1 MEELFD
7 PRDAA
12 FQADPYPIYA
22 RMRREAPVH
31 MRYFDQPG
39 GEHIPVWALTRWED
53 CVAVLRDPRFSAEKP
68 PGLLPLP
75 PELNDAPKEE
85 QPPLLRA
92 FNSLMLFRDAPDHT
106 RLRNLVSKAFTPRTV
121 RSLRSRIESLVD
133 ELLAP
138 GASDGGMDL
147 IHDLA
152 VPLPIIVIAELLG
165 VPVEDRDR
173 LKVWSDHA
181 AMLLDGT
188 LRNDHL
194 AVALP
199 SFVELVDYLK
209 TTIDQR
215 RADPRADLISGLVAA
230 QEADDA
236 LDDDEVVATCA
247 LILGAG
253 HETTTNLI
261 GNGMYALLRDAAA
274 WARLTRE
281 PELLPSAVEELLRF
295 DSPVQVTS
303 RIARETVTIGG
314 YRIPPEVEVNT
325 LLGAANR
332 DPEHF
337 PDPDRL
343 VLDRR
348 DNRHLSFGH
357 GAHFCLGAPL
367 ARLEAQLAIGAL
379 ARRWPGMK
387 LEVDEPPMRPGFVL
401 RGRTRLPVRLA

>member
-1 MEELFD
+1 MEDLYD
-7 PRDAA
+7 PRDVS
-12 FQADPYPIYA
+12 FQADPYPTYA
-22 RMRREAPVH
+22 RMRSEAPVY
-31 MRYFDQPG
+31 MRYFDRPDG
-39 GEHIPVWALTRWED
+39 SHVPIWALTRWED

-68 PGLLPLP
+68 ADMLPLP
-75 PELNDAPKEE
+75 EANAPKEE

-92 FNSLMLFRDAPDHT
+92 FNALMLFRDPPDHT
-106 RLRNLVSKAFTPRTV
+106 RLRNLVGKAFTPRTV
-121 RSLRSRIESLVD
+121 RSLRPRIERLVD
-133 ELLAP
+133 ELVVP
-138 GASDGGMDL
+138 GAKDGGMDL
-147 IHDLA
+147 IRALA

-165 VPVEDRDR
+165 VPVGDRER

-199 SFVELVDYLK
+199 SFVELVDYL
-209 TTIDQR
+209 TATIEKR
-215 RADPRADLISGLVAA
+215 RSAPRDDLISGLVAA
-230 QEADDA
+230 QEAGDA

-261 GNGMYALLRDAAA
+261 GNGMLALLRDAPA

-303 RIARETVTIGG
+303 RIAKETVMIGG
-314 YRIPPEVEVNT
+314 YQIPPGVEVKT
-325 LLGAANR
+325 LIGAANR

-348 DNRHLSFGH
+348 DNRHLAFGH

-367 ARLEAQLAIGAL
+367 ARLEAQIAIGAL
-379 ARRWPGMK
+379 ACRYPGMK
-387 LEVDEPPMRPGFVL
+387 LESDAPPMRPGFVL
-401 RGRTRLPVRLA
+401 RGRTALPVRLA